1 MSMPATRHRFTLDDW
16 HHMIETGVL
25 RKDQRLELLDGE
37 IYEMAPIY
45 PPHQSVVDRLTR
57 LLVTRLGE
65 RAIVRV
71 QGSVPARPRSEPQPD
86 VAVLRHR
93 EDFYRTAHPE
103 ADEVFLVIEVSDTTL
118 DRDHAKL
125 RLYAMAA
132 MREVWI
138 VDLGAERIEIHRDPR
153 EGRYADVRFVA
164 RGERLACAAFPDT
177 VLLVDEI
184 LGESD

>member
-16 HHMIETGVL
+16 HQMIEAGVL

-45 PPHQSVVDRLTR
+45 PPHASVVDRLAR
-57 LLVTRLGE
+57 LLITRLGT

-71 QGSVPARPRSEPQPD
+71 QGAVPARPRSEPQPD
-86 VAVLRHR
+86 VAVLRER
-93 EDFYRTAHPE
+93 ADFYRSAHPE
-103 ADEVFLVIEVSDTTL
+103 ADEVHLIIEVADTTL

-125 RLYAMAA
+125 RLYATAG

-138 VDLGAERIEIHRDPR
+138 VDIGAERVEVHRDPR
-153 EGRYADVRFVA
+153 EARHVDTQLVA
-164 RGERLACAAFPDT
+164 RGERLACLAFPDV
-177 VLLVDEI
+177 VLTVDEI
-184 LGESD
+184 LG

>member
-16 HHMIETGVL
+16 HEMIRTGVL

-45 PPHQSVVDRLTR
+45 PPHQSVVDRLNR
-57 LLVTRLGE
+57 LLVMRLGE

-86 VAVLRHR
+86 VAVLQPRD
-93 EDFYRTAHPE
+93 DFYRTAPPE

-118 DRDHAKL
+118 ARDRAKL
-125 RLYAMAA
+125 RLYAAA
-132 MREVWI
+132 GMREVWI
-138 VDLGAERIEIHRDPR
+138 VDLAAERIEVHRTPR
-153 EGRYADVRFVA
+153 ESAYEDVRFVA
-164 RGERLACAAFPDT
+164 RGQRVTCPAFADIT
-177 VLLVDEI
+177 LTIDEI
-184 LGESD
+184 LG